1 MYFDLIETVLNF
13 LCLSFIAATANGFS
27 AIAPPASTSTV
38 YDGLV
43 STPLVDING
52 SSIILPTKWR
62 ANTPLGIADEVA
74 AVAFLRHYG

>member
-1 MYFDLIETVLNF
+1 
-13 LCLSFIAATANGFS
+13 LSSTAATTNGFS

-38 YDGLV
+38 YDGLL
-43 STPLVDING
+43 STSLVGTDE

-74 AVAFLRHYG
+74 AVAFLRHFG